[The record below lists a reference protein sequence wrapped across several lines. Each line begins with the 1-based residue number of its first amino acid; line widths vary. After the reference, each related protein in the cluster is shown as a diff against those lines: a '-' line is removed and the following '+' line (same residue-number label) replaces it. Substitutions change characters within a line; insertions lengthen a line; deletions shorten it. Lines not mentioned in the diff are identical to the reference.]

1 MKTTKKSPQFLINYF
16 TEMRD
21 THFNGRIYTNETL
34 IYVRMSRS
42 LGIDLEGLGIYPIG
56 FKE

>member
-1 MKTTKKSPQFLINYF
+1 MKKSPEYLIKFF
-16 TEMRD
+16 TEMRR

-34 IYVRMSRS
+34 TNVKMSRS

>member
-1 MKTTKKSPQFLINYF
+1 L
-16 TEMRD
+16 
-21 THFNGRIYTNETL
+21 TN
-34 IYVRMSRS
+34 VKMSRS